1 MKNIKR
7 TKKAIIRALKNK
19 ERVKDNSK
27 CYLLII
33 PFCSKEET
41 NMPKFKKYARN
52 LLEVD
57 EEYYKELLED
67 YKDYKLD
74 EGNKNE

>member
-1 MKNIKR
+1 MEKR
-7 TKKAIIRALKNK
+7 EKKKIIEALENK
-19 ERVKDNSK
+19 KIVKDKSK

-41 NMPKFKKYARN
+41 DRKEFKKYARN

-57 EEYYKELLED
+57 EDYYKEILED
-67 YKDYKLD
+67 YKNYK
-74 EGNKNE
+74 ENEKRR